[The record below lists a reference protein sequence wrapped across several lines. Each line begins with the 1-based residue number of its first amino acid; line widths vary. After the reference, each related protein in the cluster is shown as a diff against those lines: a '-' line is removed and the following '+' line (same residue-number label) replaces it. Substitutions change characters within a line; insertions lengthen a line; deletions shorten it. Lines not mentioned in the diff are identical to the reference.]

1 MLKKHQVTGLQQL
14 FVSVKQHIVV
24 FLQITDVTLN
34 RLMFGAVGQIVFT
47 FGHCHLAVSSLCHN
61 SVSVLIYDTFSLF
74 RYHNL
79 FLAMY
84 SV

>member
-1 MLKKHQVTGLQQL
+1 MFKKHQVAGLQL
-14 FVSVKQHIVV
+14 FIHVKQQIVV
-24 FLQITDVTLN
+24 FLQITDMSLN
-34 RLMFGAVGQIVFT
+34 RLMFRAVGQIVFT
-47 FGHCHLAVSSLCHN
+47 FEHCHLAVSSLCHN
-61 SVSVLIYDTFSLF
+61 SVSVLIYYTFSLS